1 MKGVGLTVLGFT
13 FVERVGKI
21 LRWRPRAQQLPIV
34 ARDVRCPLHDCQA
47 AVTVRT
53 DPDAP
58 SREQY
63 VDVVGCSLISDAA
76 FGLPEHRAYLPDAPS
91 CSVLLEA
98 AATHPVYATGVSC
111 GQPCRFVL
119 NVAALS
125 VPPPPLACASGV
137 SDAIELMRQA
147 DPRGADSRLLYY
159 SAI

>member
-63 VDVVGCSLISDAA
+63 VDVVGCSLMSDAA

-125 VPPPPLACASGV
+125 VAPPPLACASGV

-147 DPRGADSRLLYY
+147 DPRFSDSRLLWY
-159 SAI
+159 SGV

>member
-1 MKGVGLTVLGFT
+1 MEGVGLTVLGFR
-13 FVERVGKI
+13 FVERMGK
-21 LRWRPRAQQLPIV
+21 LLQWRPRARQLPIV

-63 VDVVGCSLISDAA
+63 VDVVGCSLMSDAA

-91 CSVLLEA
+91 CSVLLETA
-98 AATHPVYATGVSC
+98 TTHPVYATGVSC
-111 GQPCRFVL
+111 RQPCRFVL

-125 VPPPPLACASGV
+125 VAPPPLACASGV
-137 SDAIELMRQA
+137 SDAIELMRQVE
-147 DPRGADSRLLYY
+147 PRATDSRLLYY